1 MDGNS
6 YSCRIMQNNHNLN
19 VLEEGLA
26 EDFKYKPG
34 IGGILMKGVFCFKNI
49 NQCKSL
55 FVTHIY

>member
-1 MDGNS
+1 
-6 YSCRIMQNNHNLN
+6 MQNNHNLN

-49 NQCKSL
+49 N
-55 FVTHIY
+55 